1 MKALLR
7 LVPAFAL
14 AGATLIGTAA
24 GDPPPAPERIKGT
37 IESFTA
43 PVLTVK
49 TTDGK
54 SLAITLLPDARII
67 SNKKTSLADIQT
79 NDFVAS
85 AANLGKDGK
94 LHAEEVRI
102 FPETMRGIGEGQYP
116 MDKPDRKMT
125 NATVVQVAGAAK
137 AKGGTLKLTY
147 HGAAAG
153 ADGACF
159 GHASAPGKG
168 NCVGQTE
175 ILVGPKTPV
184 TLWMLGDPVWL
195 EKGKAVSLFAVAAAD
210 GKLTTHGVIVE
221 HNGVKPLP

>member
-1 MKALLR
+1 MMKALACLFT
-7 LVPAFAL
+7 VAVFAS
-14 AGATLIGTAA
+14 TAIA
-24 GDPPPAPERIKGT
+24 EPPPAPQRIKGT
-37 IESFTA
+37 VEDFAA

-67 SNKKTSLADIQT
+67 ANKKATLADIRS

-85 AANLGKDGK
+85 AATLGPDGK

-116 MDKPDRKMT
+116 MDKPGRKMT
-125 NATVVQVAGAAK
+125 NATVLQVAGAAK
-137 AKGGTLKLTY
+137 TKGGTLKLSF
-147 HGAAAG
+147 HGSAPG
-153 ADGACF
+153 EGGTCT

-168 NCVGQTE
+168 NCTGETE

-184 TLWMLGDPVWL
+184 TLWMLGEPVWL
-195 EKGKAVSLFAVAAAD
+195 EKGKAVSLFAVTGAD
-210 GKLTTHGVIVE
+210 GKLSTHGVIVE